1 MGIFVLLLVLEEMLC
16 IIFLLSMIFNEDL
29 CIFFFQLKC
38 VSNIHGF
45 SRTFIMKECWILFQS
60 PFIVSNQIVASVS
73 DQQKRA
79 TTQRS
84 SQSSLFRNLSTCK
97 QESLLAP
104 NRNPLYNPSTTP
116 HQPSPRNSSPLARI
130 ITRHMV
136 RSCIMVHLRSSPS
149 GRGLFS
155 GV

>member
-1 MGIFVLLLVLEEMLC
+1 MGLGNTDKIPQRGSSVITMGSIL
-16 IIFLLSMIFNEDL
+16 NTR
-29 CIFFFQLKC
+29 
-38 VSNIHGF
+38 NIHAIP
-45 SRTFIMKECWILFQS
+45 TPLILDCSGQPLRDPQWLLMILGTYQLAALTAMSSERREGS
-60 PFIVSNQIVASVS
+60 PYGPPLVASVS

-136 RSCIMVHLRSSPS
+136 
-149 GRGLFS
+149 
-155 GV
+155 